1 MFLGSSLGCV
11 CRVRVRSKGRIRV
24 KSTEGKSEISYEA
37 SRQKG
42 TSFFAAIRADIVGR
56 ELLKKSA
63 LLFLPENFKESFIRI
78 WLGLGLVRVG
88 SRIISSKNHAAVR
101 IIAG

>member
-1 MFLGSSLGCV
+1 M
-11 CRVRVRSKGRIRV
+11 
-24 KSTEGKSEISYEA
+24 
-37 SRQKG
+37 
-42 TSFFAAIRADIVGR
+42 AAIRADIVGR
-56 ELLKKSA
+56 ELLKKWA

-78 WLGLGLVRVG
+78 WLGLDLVRVG

>member
-1 MFLGSSLGCV
+1 M
-11 CRVRVRSKGRIRV
+11 RYHMRHHGRKARP
-24 KSTEGKSEISYEA
+24 SW
-37 SRQKG
+37 
-42 TSFFAAIRADIVGR
+42 AAIRADIVGR

-88 SRIISSKNHAAVR
+88 SRIISSKNHATVR